1 MEVVM
6 KIIIMEHTNIL
17 GIVMKYEAFYVGTI
31 TVRGERMHLL
41 SEHENNID
49 YKTSFA
55 ISDEDFEKHCK
66 FIEQIKR

>member
-1 MEVVM
+1 M
-6 KIIIMEHTNIL
+6 KKTIMEHTNIL

-49 YKTSFA
+49 YKVSYA
-55 ISDEDFEKHCK
+55 ISDDDFENSCK
-66 FIEQIKR
+66 FIEPIKRK